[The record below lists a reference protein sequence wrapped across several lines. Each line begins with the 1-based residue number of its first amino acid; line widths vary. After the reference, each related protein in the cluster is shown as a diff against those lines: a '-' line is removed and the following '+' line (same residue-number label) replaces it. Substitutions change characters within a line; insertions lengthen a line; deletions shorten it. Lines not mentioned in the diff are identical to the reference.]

1 MNKYT
6 VTDVGNFGGNSV
18 ITVKGVHSEFHTKS
32 EIISMSGERYMVLTS
47 FTDEEDV
54 TTTILV
60 AGNYEKLEDFE
71 M

>member
-18 ITVKGVHSEFHTKS
+18 ITVKGIHSEFHTEN

-71 M
+71 I